1 LFELAVRNDE
11 AAIERLLDRALESG
25 PCALVIDQPGS
36 IGSLAVCV
44 ARRRGVP
51 VAYVPGLVMR
61 RASELYPGEA
71 KTDRR
76 DSLVLADTA
85 RTHARRL
92 QWLAVSDE
100 TLERLRLLGGY
111 DDDLA
116 HDVNRTANRLRDML
130 LAISPALRAA
140 GRRRLTPLAKRHA
153 PRMGTRLVDDIRA
166 ALAAQTITVRA
177 EETAGRV
184 IRELAE
190 ELDRRAA
197 RRDRLA
203 HEIEQT
209 FTSHPQAPV
218 LMSIPG
224 IGGRTGARILTE
236 IGDINRFPTPGHLA
250 AYAGLAPVT
259 RPIRP
264 PAQRRD
270 TQPARQPPGQE
281 RHVAIRVLLPAPRP
295 LTRLLR
301 PQALRRQTPQRRHH
315 LPTPPLRRHPRHA
328 PLRLH
333 LRRTTGAG
341 KTGPPNHR
349 PHSPPE
355 HPLTRSI
362 GIPPAKGSALT
373 GLSRTNPVPKGWGVG
388 ARAVT
393 ISESWRVSP
402 GDGLASR
409 RVLDICDFQDFR
421 VPSRRGP
428 VSAAA
433 RRPRLSWRRSRGRAA
448 CSTSRTPTARW
459 SQSTSGPG

>member
-1 LFELAVRNDE
+1 MDETEVGRIASWVGLDVGKQDHHATVVSAAGERLFELAVGNDE

-25 PCALVIDQPGS
+25 RCALVIDQPGS

-92 QWLAVSDE
+92 HWLEVGDE
-100 TLERLRLLGGY
+100 TLERLRVLGGY

-130 LAISPALRAA
+130 LSVSPALERVLGPRLDHPVGRALLARYPTPTALRAA
-140 GRRRLTPLAKRHA
+140 GRRRLGPLAKRHA
-153 PRMGTRLVDDIRA
+153 PRMGARLVDEIQA
-166 ALAAQTITVRA
+166 ALDAQTVTVPA

-190 ELDRRAA
+190 ELDRLAA

-203 HEIEQT
+203 QEIEQT

-224 IGGRTGARILTE
+224 IGARTGARILTE
-236 IGDINRFPTPGHLA
+236 IGDINRFPTAGHLA

-259 RPIRP
+259 RQSGRSLN
-264 PAQRRD
+264 
-270 TQPARQPPGQE
+270 GE
-281 RHVAIRVLLPAPRP
+281 
-295 LTRLLR
+295 TR
-301 PQALRRQTPQRRHH
+301 
-315 LPTPPLRRHPRHA
+315 
-328 PLRLH
+328 
-333 LRRTTGAG
+333 
-341 KTGPPNHR
+341 
-349 PHSPPE
+349 
-355 HPLTRSI
+355 
-362 GIPPAKGSALT
+362 
-373 GLSRTNPVPKGWGVG
+373 
-388 ARAVT
+388 
-393 ISESWRVSP
+393 
-402 GDGLASR
+402 
-409 RVLDICDFQDFR
+409 
-421 VPSRRGP
+421 SRRGNHRLKNAMWL
-428 VSAAA
+428 SAFCSLHHDRSRDYYARKRSEGKLHNAAIVCLA
-433 RRPRLSWRRSRGRAA
+433 RRRCDVIHAMLRSGLSYGELPGPARPANQPEIALAA
-448 CSTSRTPTARW
+448 
-459 SQSTSGPG
+459 

>member
-1 LFELAVRNDE
+1 MDESEIGRIEVWVGLDVGKEDHHATVITAAGERLFELAVRNDE
-11 AAIERLLDRALESG
+11 AAIERLFDRALECG
-25 PCALVIDQPGS
+25 ACALVIDQPGS

-76 DSLVLADTA
+76 DSFVLADTA

-92 QWLAVSDE
+92 HWLELGDE
-100 TLERLRLLGGY
+100 TLEQLRVLGGF

-130 LAISPALRAA
+130 LAVSPALERVLGPRLDHPVARALLARYPTPTSLRAA

-153 PRMGTRLVDDIRA
+153 PRMGARLVDEIEA
-166 ALAAQTITVRA
+166 ALAAQTVTVPA

-190 ELDRRAA
+190 ELDRLAA

-203 HEIEQT
+203 QEIEQT

-224 IGGRTGARILTE
+224 IGARTGARILTE

-259 RPIRP
+259 RQSGRSLNS
-264 PAQRRD
+264 
-270 TQPARQPPGQE
+270 E
-281 RHVAIRVLLPAPRP
+281 
-295 LTRLLR
+295 TR
-301 PQALRRQTPQRRHH
+301 
-315 LPTPPLRRHPRHA
+315 
-328 PLRLH
+328 
-333 LRRTTGAG
+333 
-341 KTGPPNHR
+341 
-349 PHSPPE
+349 
-355 HPLTRSI
+355 
-362 GIPPAKGSALT
+362 
-373 GLSRTNPVPKGWGVG
+373 
-388 ARAVT
+388 
-393 ISESWRVSP
+393 
-402 GDGLASR
+402 
-409 RVLDICDFQDFR
+409 
-421 VPSRRGP
+421 SRRGNHRLKNAMWL
-428 VSAAA
+428 SAFCSLHHDRSRDYYARKRSEGKLHNAAITCLA
-433 RRPRLSWRRSRGRAA
+433 RRRCDVIHAMLRSGLSYGEPPAPARPAPQPDLALAA
-448 CSTSRTPTARW
+448 
-459 SQSTSGPG
+459 